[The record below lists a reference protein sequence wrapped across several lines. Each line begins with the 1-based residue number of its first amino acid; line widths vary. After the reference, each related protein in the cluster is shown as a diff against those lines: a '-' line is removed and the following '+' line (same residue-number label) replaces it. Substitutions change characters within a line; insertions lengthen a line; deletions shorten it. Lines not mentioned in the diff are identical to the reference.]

1 MGSKDFILAAKF
13 HTKRVLNVEAVA
25 QNFSQLWHTRNG
37 FKIKDQGNHIFLFIF
52 ENKFDSDRILSSQPW
67 SFNKFLV
74 VFQRYENSIHVHNLD
89 FEKVLLWVQVYDIP
103 FSFMNIIV
111 AEGICSG
118 IGEVSPSD
126 ASAKS
131 FGCLKN

>member
-13 HTKRVLNVEAVA
+13 YTKRVLNVDVVA

-37 FKIKDQGNHIFLFIF
+37 FKIKDQGNHIVLFIF
-52 ENKFDSDRILSSQPW
+52 QNKFNSDRILSSQPW

-74 VFQRYENSIHVHNLD
+74 VFQRYENSIHVRNLD

-131 FGCLKN
+131 FGCLRN